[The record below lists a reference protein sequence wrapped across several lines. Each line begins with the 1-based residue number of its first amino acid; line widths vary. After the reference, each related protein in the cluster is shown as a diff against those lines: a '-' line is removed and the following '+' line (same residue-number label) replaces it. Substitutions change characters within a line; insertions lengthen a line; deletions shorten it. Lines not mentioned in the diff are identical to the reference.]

1 MKIFIIILVLIIL
14 MGCNDDNVYIPFYQ
28 DAIYI
33 MDADGSN
40 KQKVIDVDG
49 CSNVQFLPNSDKLLY
64 MLNRTDG
71 TNTGSLY
78 TVNTNGSE
86 ITQISGELK
95 IKRDLP
101 SISDDGS
108 KIIFWAFD
116 DSRDYTYD
124 LHMVDPMGI
133 EITNLTQTE
142 DVSEKEAT
150 FINYQNLEYL
160 LYVTYFNENEI
171 NYSTISMMN
180 TTTFEIDTL
189 YVEEIEEEW
198 GFKHPLYYPNYEI
211 LFVVSGQVGTT
222 ASSYLYSYDSLING
236 NPTLIPTEVYG
247 YKMEISL
254 DFHKLIFQSH
264 DITIYDIIQNEV
276 NFLVDGYWFDPFND
290 KVIYSS
296 GRHLADSDIYSIKFD
311 GSNNKMLTE
320 DGIYPRFSDDGSQIV
335 FIGKYVTNPRRN
347 LITN

>member
-1 MKIFIIILVLIIL
+1 MKNFIIILVLIIL

-150 FINYQNLEYL
+150 FINYQNL
-160 LYVTYFNENEI
+160 
-171 NYSTISMMN
+171 
-180 TTTFEIDTL
+180 
-189 YVEEIEEEW
+189 
-198 GFKHPLYYPNYEI
+198 
-211 LFVVSGQVGTT
+211 
-222 ASSYLYSYDSLING
+222 
-236 NPTLIPTEVYG
+236 
-247 YKMEISL
+247 
-254 DFHKLIFQSH
+254 
-264 DITIYDIIQNEV
+264 
-276 NFLVDGYWFDPFND
+276 
-290 KVIYSS
+290 
-296 GRHLADSDIYSIKFD
+296 
-311 GSNNKMLTE
+311 
-320 DGIYPRFSDDGSQIV
+320 
-335 FIGKYVTNPRRN
+335 
-347 LITN
+347 